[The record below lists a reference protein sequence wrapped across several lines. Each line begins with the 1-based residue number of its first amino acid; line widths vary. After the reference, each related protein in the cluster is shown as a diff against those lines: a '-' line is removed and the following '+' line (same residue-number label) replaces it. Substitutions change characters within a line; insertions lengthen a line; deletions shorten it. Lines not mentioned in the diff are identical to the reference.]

1 MCVPVGVVC
10 IPRSAT
16 SAVAISARGHCTML
30 VTIAAHRAVYIATFV
45 VVERAMRLR
54 EQPRNR
60 ADPGTGHV
68 NDVLD
73 KVPCRQ
79 TQRSLM
85 EQRFVVFGCMCA
97 QSA

>member
-1 MCVPVGVVC
+1 
-10 IPRSAT
+10 
-16 SAVAISARGHCTML
+16 ML

-54 EQPRNR
+54 EQPRHR
-60 ADPGTGHV
+60 ADTGTRHV

-79 TQRSLM
+79 IQGSFM
-85 EQRFVVFGCMCA
+85 EQRFVAFGCTCA